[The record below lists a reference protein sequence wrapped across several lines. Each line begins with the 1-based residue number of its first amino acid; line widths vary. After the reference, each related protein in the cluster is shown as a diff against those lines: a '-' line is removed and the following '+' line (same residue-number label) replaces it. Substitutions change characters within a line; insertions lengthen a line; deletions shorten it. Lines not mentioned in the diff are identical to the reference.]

1 MTNNIASWDNWER
14 KHGLTPQE
22 EALLTETGTI
32 VFGNVSNQY
41 YTKSPADKP
50 TVLYRLWDKDDNL
63 LYIGISYN
71 PIKRLDGHCV
81 DKPWFSE
88 ITAITL
94 EHLPTRTDASEKEIK
109 AIKKEN
115 PKYNLAHKDT

>member
-1 MTNNIASWDNWER
+1 MTNNIASWANWER

-22 EALLTETGTI
+22 EALLTETGTV
-32 VFGNVSNQY
+32 VFGKSNHY
-41 YTKSPADKP
+41 YIEPPEDKP

-63 LYIGISYN
+63 LYIGISFG
-71 PIKRLDGHCV
+71 PIKRLKEHGV

-94 EHLPTRTDASEKEIK
+94 EHLTTRTDASEKEIK
-109 AIKKEN
+109 AIKKEGRN
-115 PKYNLAHKDT
+115 AEMLWKD